1 MLFTFPSQYWYA
13 IGLSVVFSLS
23 GWSPTIQPEFLVL
36 RPTQV
41 SALHEPRIRLRGC
54 HPLRPGFPAGSAS
67 IFMSFGGSYNPG
79 TRLDAAGLGSSPFAR
94 RYSGNRSYFLFLRV
108 LRCFS
113 SPRSPP
119 RFSRMWG
126 SLPTGCPIRT
136 SAGLCV
142 FATRRSFSQLVTSF
156 FASESQGIPHAPFS
170 VPLFLY
176 VTVKVT
182 CGPVPSGTVPLSP
195 FDSLDCETLCF
206 YSSSRFDFP
215 DLSQVSSLPACQC
228 PLFLK
233 WRITDSNR

>member
-1 MLFTFPSQYWYA
+1 M
-13 IGLSVVFSLS
+13 
-23 GWSPTIQPEFLVL
+23 L

-41 SALHEPRIRLRGC
+41 SALHESRIRLRGS

-119 RFSRMWG
+119 RYSRMWG

-170 VPLFLY
+170 VPLYLY
-176 VTVKVT
+176 VTGKVT
-182 CGPVPSGTVPLSP
+182 CGPVPLGTVPLRLSIR
-195 FDSLDCETLCF
+195 SIVKLLCF
-206 YSSSRFDFP
+206 YSSSRFDFT
-215 DLSQVSSLPACQC
+215 DVIGVSSLPACQC

-233 WRITDSNR
+233 